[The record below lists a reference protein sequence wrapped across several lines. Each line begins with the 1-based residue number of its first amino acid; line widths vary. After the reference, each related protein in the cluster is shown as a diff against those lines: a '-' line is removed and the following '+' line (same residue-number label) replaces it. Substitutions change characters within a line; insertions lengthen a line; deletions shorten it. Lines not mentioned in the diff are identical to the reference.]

1 MVIDEDAWN
10 VLVVCCPQGF
20 AQFFSKVQ
28 VVIDEDAWNV
38 LWVWDSCAQFCSI
51 FLKISQNFS
60 NFLKGYRVVG
70 LGRSSMYLKLA
81 QCCREQMR
89 SVLLKMSTSCQPGR
103 YSSSEANV
111 GNSLGPGS
119 HKM

>member
-38 LWVWDSCAQFCSI
+38 FGVWDSFAQFCSI
-51 FLKISQNFS
+51 FLKD
-60 NFLKGYRVVG
+60 
-70 LGRSSMYLKLA
+70 A
-81 QCCREQMR
+81 
-89 SVLLKMSTSCQPGR
+89 
-103 YSSSEANV
+103 
-111 GNSLGPGS
+111 
-119 HKM
+119 